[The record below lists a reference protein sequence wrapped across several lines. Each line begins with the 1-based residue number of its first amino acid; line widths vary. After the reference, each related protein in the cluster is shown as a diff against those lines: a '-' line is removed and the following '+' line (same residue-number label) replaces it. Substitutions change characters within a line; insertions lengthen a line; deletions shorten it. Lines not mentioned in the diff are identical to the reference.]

1 MKETFYA
8 NYLLERIVVLFLFVL
23 LRESSEE
30 TIHRFVTI
38 LDEPGNTNSG

>member
-8 NYLLERIVVLFLFVL
+8 NYLLERIVVLFLFVF

-30 TIHRFVTI
+30 TICYKT
-38 LDEPGNTNSG
+38 G